1 MGKGFCGCPNALH
14 AWPVRCISQLKR
26 TDYVDMAP
34 LSKTKPDPAAVSS
47 LIPPDD
53 VLFGHSATM
62 ALIRKRV
69 EKICRTNVPVLL
81 CGDAGTGKEM
91 VARWMHFRSPYR
103 EGQFIKVNCAAIPGS
118 LLESELFGF
127 EKGAFTGAH
136 NAKPG
141 RVELA
146 HKGTLFL
153 DEIADLDMGLQSKLL
168 HFVQDGSFS
177 RIGGE
182 SEKSVDAR
190 FICSTNRNLEIE
202 INAGR
207 FRADLYYR
215 ISVFQIGLPRL
226 SERNEDIPVLAQYF
240 RAMYQKQFGKECD
253 PLGSEVLNYLENL
266 QWPGNVRELSNCIAR
281 YVLIGQ
287 DAFAAQDQTGKR
299 KCASANGAGTGR
311 GLPLRNIAKEAI
323 RELERNVILEALRTN
338 QWNRRRTAQALKI
351 SYRALIYKIRDA
363 GFVSRRSSAVPT
375 QCETPSFPGASPAD

>member
-1 MGKGFCGCPNALH
+1 MAL
-14 AWPVRCISQLKR
+14 
-26 TDYVDMAP
+26 
-34 LSKTKPDPAAVSS
+34 LSKAKPDTAAAAS
-47 LIPPDD
+47 LVPPDD
-53 VLFGHSATM
+53 VLFGQSATM

-91 VARWMHFRSPYR
+91 VARWMHFRSPYW

-118 LLESELFGF
+118 LLESELFGY

-177 RIGGE
+177 RIGAE

-190 FICSTNRNLEIE
+190 FICSTNRNLESE

-226 SERNEDIPVLAQYF
+226 GERKEDIPVLAQYF

-266 QWPGNVRELSNCIAR
+266 QWPGNVRELSNSIAR

-287 DAFAAQDQTGKR
+287 DAFAAQDRTGKR
-299 KCASANGAGTGR
+299 KGASANGAGTGR

-338 QWNRRRTAQALKI
+338 QWNRRKTAQALKI
-351 SYRALIYKIRDA
+351 SYRALIYKIRNA
-363 GFVSRRSSAVPT
+363 GLLARGVENLASRRENTVDR
-375 QCETPSFPGASPAD
+375 SPFAAD